1 MNEDQVARQF
11 VVLVVEDELSILRSL
26 SYILTRN
33 GFRVEEARD
42 GEEGLRKIREL
53 KPGLV
58 ILDVMMPGRNGF
70 EICTEVKSDPLF
82 RETYVIMLT
91 AKGQQTD
98 RERGLRCGADEYL
111 TKPFSPKEIIARAKD
126 AERRQ
131 FARSRG

>member
-1 MNEDQVARQF
+1 MSGAPAAREF

-26 SYILTRN
+26 TYILTRS

-42 GEEGLRKIREL
+42 GEEGLRKVREL
-53 KPGLV
+53 RPGLV
-58 ILDVMMPGRNGF
+58 VLDVMMPGRNGF
-70 EICTEVKSDPLF
+70 EICTEIKSDPLF

-111 TKPFSPKEIIARAKD
+111 TKPFSPKEIVARAKEV
-126 AERRQ
+126 ERRQ
-131 FARSRG
+131 LARSRG